1 MATTKQQ
8 EREALAKIKKIVEAL
23 GEDSYI
29 GAAFAG
35 CFELAEE
42 NIEFDFAC
50 NLQDR
55 AEAAEREA
63 TDLKKKASD
72 LERQVQE
79 AKMSLETTRRLS
91 ESYETQLQDMGQKV
105 RDLTAKLHEIE
116 TLAGDHQRRA
126 EDAEGQIIR
135 LKAQLYDFMVA
146 AQ

>member
-1 MATTKQQ
+1 MATKQQ
-8 EREALAKIKKIVEAL
+8 EREALAKIRKIVEAL
-23 GEDSYI
+23 GDGSYI
-29 GAAFAG
+29 GTAFTG

-55 AEAAEREA
+55 ATAAEQEAA
-63 TDLKKKASD
+63 DLKKKSSD

-79 AKMSLETTRRLS
+79 MKMSLETTRRLN
-91 ESYETQLQDMGQKV
+91 ESYEVQLQDMGQKV
-105 RDLTAKLHEIE
+105 RDLTAKLHEME
-116 TLAGDHQRRA
+116 SLAGDHQRRA

-146 AQ
+146 AR

>member
-1 MATTKQQ
+1 MATKQQ
-8 EREALAKIKKIVEAL
+8 EREALAKIRKIVETL
-23 GEDSYI
+23 GEGSYI
-29 GAAFAG
+29 GTAFTG

-63 TDLKKKASD
+63 ADLKKKAGD

-79 AKMSLETTRRLS
+79 AKLNLDTARSLMQSLESRNN
-91 ESYETQLQDMGQKV
+91 
-105 RDLTAKLHEIE
+105 DLTVKLQEVE
-116 TLAGDHQRRA
+116 SLAGDNQRRA
-126 EDAEGQIIR
+126 EEAEALIVH
-135 LKAQLYDFMVA
+135 LKARLYDFMVA

>member
-1 MATTKQQ
+1 MATKQQ
-8 EREALAKIKKIVEAL
+8 EREALAKIRKIVDAL

-29 GAAFAG
+29 GTAFTG

-50 NLQDR
+50 NLQER

-63 TDLKKKASD
+63 ADLKKKASD
-72 LERQVQE
+72 LEHQVQE
-79 AKMSLETTRRLS
+79 ARLNLDTARSLMQSLETRNN
-91 ESYETQLQDMGQKV
+91 E
-105 RDLTAKLHEIE
+105 LTAKLNEME
-116 TLAGDHQRRA
+116 ALAGDYQRRA
-126 EDAEGQIIR
+126 EEAEGQIIR